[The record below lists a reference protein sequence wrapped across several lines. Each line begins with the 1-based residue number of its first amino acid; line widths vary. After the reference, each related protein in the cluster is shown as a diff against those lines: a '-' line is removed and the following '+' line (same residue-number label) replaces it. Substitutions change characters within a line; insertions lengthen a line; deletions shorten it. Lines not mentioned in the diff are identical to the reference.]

1 MDQMYRCPTC
11 GHTDSDFNLIAK
23 HIVCNHEL
31 EKIAVL
37 IPKELNPET
46 GKMKYSRVQ
55 FDISTLQVR
64 NLYESGKAVFF
75 DIENVKVHVKQAE
88 GDKDKSTNSSLHEQT
103 FEDIMI
109 SLLPQLKEKL
119 VSMGRLEAFLCNCEA
134 FVAGQLDSNKLCF
147 GTPTQIN
154 FGSLGVPHFGP
165 LLHK

>member
-64 NLYESGKAVFF
+64 NLYKV
-75 DIENVKVHVKQAE
+75 VKRYFL
-88 GDKDKSTNSSLHEQT
+88 T
-103 FEDIMI
+103 
-109 SLLPQLKEKL
+109 LK
-119 VSMGRLEAFLCNCEA
+119 M
-134 FVAGQLDSNKLCF
+134 
-147 GTPTQIN
+147 
-154 FGSLGVPHFGP
+154 
-165 LLHK
+165 